1 MSSLRSVIGS
11 VCTII
16 AVLFTAPSIPTMPVF
31 DDVDRDRDVEPLYRR
46 PQSAWWSEVNDP
58 DICSDKMFR
67 AELRLSREVFS
78 YVVKQIENDKAFAVP
93 VNIGGRAISVA
104 RQLAVFLL
112 RVGSNTPSSIVAQR
126 LGISSSSVPE
136 CMRRAATAIDRCLG
150 HHLSMPLNG
159 TQEKANVKA
168 QFASR
173 QFRDAVGII
182 DCTHV
187 RIVVPSEDALAGHA
201 AAYVDRLSQHSLTY
215 QALVTIENSPR
226 FLDIS
231 GGIIGSAYDT
241 KVLERSF
248 VYKNIA
254 QFLEDEEYFMGD
266 MGYPL
271 RPWMM
276 TGYKTAELAKMN
288 IAAKARMER
297 FNRLFSGVRISV
309 ERAFG
314 ILKARF
320 KGLRERF
327 HVRGKDALKTYQLI
341 FMAACI
347 LHNVCA
353 DKKAPLP
360 SEAEI
365 KAALAVEAVG
375 IYKKRKALEEDATIF
390 KRVGGSLEEGR
401 AKRQKLF
408 DEIYT

>member
-1 MSSLRSVIGS
+1 MSSFRSIIGS
-11 VCTII
+11 VCTVI
-16 AVLFTAPSIPTMPVF
+16 AVLFTASSIPTIPVF
-31 DDVDRDRDVEPLYRR
+31 DLGRDRDGEPLYRR

-58 DICSDKMFR
+58 EICSDKMFK

-78 YVVKQIENDKAFAVP
+78 YVVKQIENDKAFSIP
-93 VNIGGRAISVA
+93 VNIGDRAISVA

-126 LGISSSSVPE
+126 LGMSSSSVPE

-150 HHLSMPLNG
+150 HHLTMPLND

-168 QFASR
+168 QFGSR
-173 QFRDAVGII
+173 GFKDAVGII

-187 RIVVPSEDALAGHA
+187 CIVVPSEDSEAGHA
-201 AAYVDRLSQHSLTY
+201 AAYVDRLSQHSLTF
-215 QALVTIENSPR
+215 QAIVTIENSPR
-226 FLDIS
+226 FLDVS

-241 KVLERSF
+241 KVLEKSY
-248 VYKNIA
+248 VYNNISKY
-254 QFLEDEEYFMGD
+254 LEDEEYFMGD
-266 MGYPL
+266 LGYPL
-271 RPWMM
+271 RPFMM
-276 TGYKTAELAKMN
+276 TGYKTAELVKMN

-297 FNRLFSGVRISV
+297 FNKFFSGVRISV

-327 HVRGKDALKTYQLI
+327 HVRGKDAKKTYQLI

-353 DKKAPLP
+353 DKKSPLP

-375 IYKKRKALEEDATIF
+375 IYKKRVALGEDAAIF
-390 KRVGGSLEEGR
+390 KRVGGTLEEGR
-401 AKRQKLF
+401 AKRQKVF
-408 DEIYT
+408 DEIYNI